1 MVGDILVS
9 STHHHHTSCYLS
21 RVYPPLGTQQSSEV
35 SPPLSL
41 LHTHKMSSRPA
52 ARRLNVGVIG
62 IGRMGRQHALNA
74 LHQVPRT
81 NLVCVCSPAPQDHA
95 WAEEHL
101 VPHGVHVYHTVDE
114 MLDAKVPSHGLEA
127 VVIASTTVYHKDQ
140 VIQCVRRGL
149 HVLCEKPLAVSV
161 AEASEIAQELAV
173 INSSK
178 AAGAARPKLK
188 VMTAFSRRFDDS
200 YMNAVKAIRAGRIGT
215 PVVVRSETR
224 DMYDPSPFY
233 RNYVMANP
241 GIFIDTAVHDID
253 LTLAFLGAGG
263 KGDEARIKP
272 KSAHA
277 IGNIAKHQG
286 LDTIADVDNATG
298 CVEWYP
304 PEPGAVAP
312 ISYYFFSRIMPHGF
326 DNPTEIIGTEGVL
339 KVNLNP
345 RRDLI
350 TVGDSNG
357 LGNDVMPDFYERYEK
372 AFVTEQRIF
381 ADCVLD
387 DKELPYQLDAAC
399 KGMEI
404 AAALQESLR
413 TGKKI
418 VWDEEGNRQSIGWL
432 DGDTKS
438 RL

>member
-1 MVGDILVS
+1 
-9 STHHHHTSCYLS
+9 
-21 RVYPPLGTQQSSEV
+21 
-35 SPPLSL
+35 
-41 LHTHKMSSRPA
+41 MSSRSFV
-52 ARRLNVGVIG
+52 RRLNVGVIG
-62 IGRMGRQHALNA
+62 IGRIGRHHALNA
-74 LHQVPRT
+74 LHQIPRT
-81 NLVCVCSPAPQDHA
+81 NLVCACSPAPQDHE
-95 WAEEHL
+95 WAAEHL
-101 VPHGVHVYHTVDE
+101 IPHGVNVYNTVDA
-114 MLDAKVPSHGLEA
+114 MLDAETPNGLEA
-127 VVIASTTVYHKDQ
+127 VVIASTTVFHKDQ
-140 VIQCVRRGL
+140 VIQCIRRGL
-149 HVLCEKPLAVSV
+149 HVLCEKPLAMSV
-161 AEASEIAQELAV
+161 AEANEVVTELDA
-173 INSSK
+173 INSKNSSQQ
-178 AAGAARPKLK
+178 KLK

-200 YMNAVKAIRAGRIGT
+200 YMNALKAIRAGRIGT

-253 LTLAFLGAGG
+253 LTLMFLGN
-263 KGDEARIKP
+263 GDESRIKP

-277 IGNIAKHQG
+277 IGTIAKHQG

-304 PEPGAVAP
+304 PSAGAVAP

-350 TVGDSNG
+350 TIGDSNG

-381 ADCVLD
+381 ADAVLD
-387 DKELPYQLDAAC
+387 DKELPYQLDTAC

-418 VWDEEGNRQSIGWL
+418 VWDEQGNRSSIG
-432 DGDTKS
+432 
-438 RL
+438 

>member
-1 MVGDILVS
+1 
-9 STHHHHTSCYLS
+9 
-21 RVYPPLGTQQSSEV
+21 
-35 SPPLSL
+35 
-41 LHTHKMSSRPA
+41 
-52 ARRLNVGVIG
+52 
-62 IGRMGRQHALNA
+62 MGRQHALNA
-74 LHQVPRT
+74 LHQVART
-81 NLVCVCSPAPQDHA
+81 HLVCVCSPAPQDHA

-101 VPHGVHVYHTVDE
+101 VPHGVKVYRTVDD
-114 MLDAKVPSHGLEA
+114 MFDAELSLEA
-127 VVIASTTVYHKDQ
+127 VVIASTTVHHKDQ

-161 AEASEIAQELAV
+161 TEAHEIVHEVAA
-173 INSSK
+173 INNSK
-178 AAGAARPKLK
+178 AKAAAGAARPPKLK

-224 DMYDPSPFY
+224 DMYDPSSFY
-233 RNYVMANP
+233 RQYVMANP

-263 KGDEARIKP
+263 NGDEACIKP

-277 IGNIAKHQG
+277 IGNISKHQG
-286 LDTIADVDNATG
+286 LDAIADVDNATG

-304 PEPGAVAP
+304 PRPGAVAP

-326 DNPTEIIGTEGVL
+326 DNPTEIIGTEGVI

-404 AAALQESLR
+404 AAALQDSLR

-418 VWDEEGNRQSIGWL
+418 VWDEQGNRQSIGCL
-432 DGDTKS
+432 DDGAKS